1 MQLSMRLRM
10 NASLV
15 TPGNR
20 LADVGT
26 DHGYIPIALVE
37 EGVIPSAL
45 AMDVNEGPLMRAEE
59 HIRLSGLASY
69 IETRLSDGLEKLGCG
84 EADSVLVAGM
94 GGPLMIRILSEGK
107 RQLAGVR
114 ELIVQPQSEIG
125 LVRHF
130 LEESGWNIDAE
141 DMVREDG
148 KYYTAIHAVP
158 VDMAWGQ
165 EVFYRYGKTL
175 LENHHPVLGR
185 YLKDRERICGQI
197 LENLDKNGRN
207 TEIISARI
215 REMKQELDIVREG
228 LAYYETVK

>member
-1 MQLSMRLRM
+1 
-10 NASLV
+10 
-15 TPGNR
+15 
-20 LADVGT
+20 
-26 DHGYIPIALVE
+26 
-37 EGVIPSAL
+37 
-45 AMDVNEGPLMRAEE
+45 MDVNEGPLMRAEE

-94 GGPLMIRILSEGK
+94 GGPLMIRILQDGE
-107 RQLAGVR
+107 RQLAGVS
-114 ELIVQPQSEIG
+114 ELILQPQSELG

-158 VDMAWGQ
+158 GDMAWGQ

>member
-59 HIRLSGLASY
+59 HIRLSGLVPY

-94 GGPLMIRILSEGK
+94 GGPLIIRILSEGK

-158 VDMAWGQ
+158 GDMAWGQ
-165 EVFYRYGKTL
+165 EVFYRYGKLL
-175 LENHHPVLGR
+175 LENRHPVLRKYLEGR
-185 YLKDRERICGQI
+185 RETCGKI
-197 LENLDKNGRN
+197 LENLRAQGRDLQKV
-207 TEIISARI
+207 SGRI
-215 REMKQELDIVREG
+215 REMEEELDIVREG
-228 LAYYETVK
+228 LAYYERET

>member
-45 AMDVNEGPLMRAEE
+45 AMDVNRGPLMRAEE
-59 HIRLSGLASY
+59 HIRLAGLAPY
-69 IETRLSDGLEKLGCG
+69 IKTRLSDGLEKLGLG

-94 GGPLMIRILSEGK
+94 GGPLMIRILQEADSK
-107 RQLAGVR
+107 LQQVK

-130 LEESGWNIDAE
+130 LEDSGWSIDRE
-141 DMVREDG
+141 DMVREEG
-148 KYYTAIHAVP
+148 KYYTAIHAVHG
-158 VDMAWGQ
+158 DMAWGR
-165 EVFYRYGKTL
+165 EVFYRYGRLL
-175 LENHHPVLGR
+175 LENRHPVLR
-185 YLKDRERICGQI
+185 DYLEQRGETFGKILKSLQVQGGNSQKTCDRI
-197 LENLDKNGRN
+197 K
-207 TEIISARI
+207 
-215 REMKQELDIVREG
+215 EMEEKLDIVREG
-228 LAYYETVK
+228 LAYYGKGT

>member
-1 MQLSMRLRM
+1 MQLSVRLRM

-94 GGPLMIRILSEGK
+94 GGPLMIRILRKGK
-107 RQLAGVR
+107 ERLAGVR
-114 ELIVQPQSEIG
+114 ELILQPQSEIG

-130 LEESGWNIDAE
+130 LEESGWSIDAE
-141 DMVREDG
+141 DMVREEG

-158 VDMAWGQ
+158 GEMVWGQ

-175 LENHHPVLGR
+175 LEKHHPVLR
-185 YLKDRERICGQI
+185 MYLEERRRVCGLI
-197 LENLDKNGRN
+197 LENLKKNGRN
-207 TEIISARI
+207 TEMISGRI
-215 REMKQELDIVREG
+215 REMEQELDIVRDAM
-228 LAYYETVK
+228 AYYKQ